1 MTARKPKL
9 QVVPTEIEETKT
21 PEKGVYVPSPQQQ
34 AYFDWVREG
43 RGSAFLEAVAGAG
56 KTTTLV
62 NGCRAIIEANPRVSV
77 AAAMYNKKNATDFQN
92 KLAEQEISP
101 RSVRAGTFHSFGM
114 SAWKYIHKSVLVDE
128 RVKWD
133 RTVNT
138 LAVPRH
144 LETFTR
150 GLVSLAK
157 QAGIGAIVDASNMQH
172 WWDIVEHHDLDLELE
187 NPEDAKEGIR
197 WSYKCLKFSRDI
209 SDQVI
214 DFDDMIY
221 MPIATN
227 CRIWQNDWVL
237 VDEAQDTNPARR
249 ALAKKMLKP
258 GGRAVFVGDRH
269 QAIYGFTGADNDSID
284 IITRE
289 FGCAE
294 LPLTITYRCP
304 KAVVRKAQEVVSHI
318 QAHESAPEGVVRA
331 IDYAELQA
339 QNLRSTDAILCRNT
353 APLVSL
359 AYTLIKAGIA
369 CHVEGKSIGEG
380 LKKLMG
386 RWKTN
391 NIAVLRDAVVN
402 YREKRVAKLMKDGKE
417 AMADALNDRVDTL
430 LAIAEGCADVE
441 ALRQKIEALFQDD
454 TPTLTL
460 STVHK
465 SKGREW
471 DRVFVLGANLYMPSK
486 YARQDWQLQ
495 QEDNLVYVA
504 YTRSKAEL
512 VSVRVSA

>member
-1 MTARKPKL
+1 MAARKPKL
-9 QVVPTEIEETKT
+9 QVAPTYVETE
-21 PEKGVYVPSPQQQ
+21 PAPRAYVASPQQQ
-34 AYFDWVREG
+34 AYFDWVETG

-62 NGCRAIIEANPRVSV
+62 KGCSQIISSAKSRISV

-92 KLAEQEISP
+92 KLAEAEITP
-101 RSVRAGTFHSFGM
+101 MQVRAGTFHSFGFA
-114 SAWKYIHKSVLVDE
+114 AWRYVHKNVQVD
-128 RVKWD
+128 D
-133 RTVNT
+133 RIKRDRLANT
-138 LAVPRH
+138 LTVPRH
-144 LETFTR
+144 LETFTFN
-150 GLVSLAK
+150 LVSLAK
-157 QAGIGAIVDASNMQH
+157 QAGIGAIADASNLQH

-187 NPEDAKEGIR
+187 NAEDTKEGIR
-197 WSYKCLKFSRDI
+197 WAYKVLKTSRDI
-209 SDQVI
+209 AHEII

-227 CRIWQNDWVL
+227 CRVWQNDWVL

-269 QAIYGFTGADNDSID
+269 QAIYGFTGADNDAVD
-284 IITRE
+284 VIIRE
-289 FGCAE
+289 FGCCE
-294 LPLTITYRCP
+294 LPLTTTYRCP
-304 KAVVRKAQEVVSHI
+304 KAVVKKAQEVVSHI
-318 QAHESAPEGVVRA
+318 VAHETAPEGVVRQ
-331 IDYAELQA
+331 IDLGELQA
-339 QNLRSTDAILCRNT
+339 QCLRASDAILCRNT

-359 AYTLIKAGIA
+359 AYTLIKAGTA

-380 LKKLMG
+380 LKKLIG

-391 NIAVLRDAVVN
+391 NIAVFRDAVTN
-402 YREKRVAKLMKDGKE
+402 WREKRVSKLMKEGKE
-417 AMADALNDRVDTL
+417 AMADKVNDQVDTV
-430 LAIAEGCADVE
+430 LAIADGCADVE
-441 ALRQKIEALFQDD
+441 TLRSKIDTLFQDD

-465 SKGREW
+465 AKGREW

-512 VSVRVSA
+512 VSIWVSA